1 MLRRSTA
8 ACAALASLTLLAPT
22 VVRADRAYGGDY
34 YPTADQT
41 FWEGAIEPS
50 GTEVNR
56 LLRDATSMRQ
66 QADNLANADT
76 DASGEVRR
84 GLYDEA
90 IGALRAARRLAPKN
104 EGVLL
109 QLGLSLEGRGLGRS
123 AIEVLGQLP
132 SVVEGNAE
140 ADLALGRVYLGA
152 GELGEALRFLRR
164 AVSRA
169 GSYSYDA
176 QVVYASALAQAG
188 RLSDAIEVMAPLAAR
203 GGYAAVLHIAAASL
217 YDRDE
222 QLGKAYDALARMNSQ
237 MGSGAA
243 SSAQSAVAALK
254 LPSPEK
260 TYMLALAY
268 EAGSQWG
275 EARTAWLNYAAMG
288 PRARYAGRAEAH
300 VAAIDKLQA
309 ERKVAKPT
317 PPT

>member
-1 MLRRSTA
+1 MFRSFS
-8 ACAALASLTLLAPT
+8 AALAAALSLLATSPA
-22 VVRADRAYGGDY
+22 RADRMYGEY
-34 YPTADQT
+34 YPAMTDQT
-41 FWEGAIEPS
+41 FWDSAIEP
-50 GTEVNR
+50 GGNEVSR
-56 LLRDATSMRQ
+56 LVRDASSMRQ

-76 DASGEVRR
+76 DASGAVRR

-104 EGVLL
+104 DAVLL
-109 QLGLSLEGRGLGRS
+109 QLGLALEGRGQGRA
-123 AIEVLGQLP
+123 AIEALTQLP
-132 SVVEGNAE
+132 ATPEGSAE

-152 GELGEALRFLRR
+152 GDLPEALRYLRR
-164 AVSRA
+164 AVTRTA
-169 GSYSYDA
+169 GWAFDA

-188 RLSDAIEVMAPLAAR
+188 RVSDAIDLLAPLVVR
-203 GGYAAVLHIAAASL
+203 GGYAPLLYIALASL

-222 QLGKAYDALARMNSQ
+222 QLGKAYEVLQRMNSQ

-243 SSAQSAVAALK
+243 GSAQSAVAVLK

-300 VAAIDKLQA
+300 VAAIDKLLA
-309 ERKVAKPT
+309 ERKAGKVGKPT
-317 PPT
+317 